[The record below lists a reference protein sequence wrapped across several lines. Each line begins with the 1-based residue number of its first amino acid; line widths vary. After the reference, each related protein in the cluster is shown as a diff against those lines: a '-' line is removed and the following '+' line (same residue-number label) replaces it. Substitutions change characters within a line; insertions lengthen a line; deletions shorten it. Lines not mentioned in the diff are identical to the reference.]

1 LQHKRGMRTDTFR
14 SMVSAGLLSAALLG
28 CGGVDAIPIDKTAK
42 DFADAICPKAY
53 SCCTAD
59 QLASNDAA
67 GKSEAECKT
76 LTADNFTGL
85 LQGLQNSQSAKR
97 SKFQQDKV
105 DACLQTIRSS
115 DCATLNMTNRL
126 SGVPGCDTFA
136 TPLVAVGGR
145 CDNDYECINSYCKF
159 PEDPDPPG
167 PGVCT
172 AAATT
177 GQSCTTGQCAAGLVC
192 DPLPLADASDDICV
206 APAANGATCTDA
218 YQCESGVCSSSGSGA
233 MTCQP
238 DTSAKC
244 FYASGC
250 AVAGGAPGLVALM
263 LFGGFATVTVAR
275 KRRSRR

>member
-1 LQHKRGMRTDTFR
+1 MQHKRGMRTDTFR
-14 SMVSAGLLSAALLG
+14 SMVSLGLLSVLG

-59 QLASNDAA
+59 QLSSNDAA
-67 GKSEAECKT
+67 GMSEAECKT
-76 LTADNFTGL
+76 LTADNFTTL

-97 SKFQQDKV
+97 SKFEQTKV
-105 DACLQTIRSS
+105 DACLQTIRTA

-145 CDNDYECINSYCKF
+145 CDNDYECIDSYCKF

-172 AAATT
+172 MGTIA
-177 GQSCTTGQCAAGLVC
+177 GQPCTTNKCAAGLTC
-192 DPLPLADASDDICV
+192 DPLPLVDDPIDDICV
-206 APAANGATCTDA
+206 APAANGATCTDP
-218 YQCESGVCSSSGSGA
+218 YQCASGVCSSGQCVA
-233 MTCQP
+233 

-244 FYASGC
+244 FYSSGC
-250 AVAGGAPGLVALM
+250 SVAGGAPGLVALM
-263 LFGGFATVTVAR
+263 LFGGFATMAVAR
-275 KRRSRR
+275 KRRTRR

>member
-1 LQHKRGMRTDTFR
+1 
-14 SMVSAGLLSAALLG
+14 MVSAGLLSAALVG

-59 QLASNDAA
+59 QLSSNDAA

-76 LTADNFTGL
+76 LTAENFTGL

-105 DACLQTIRSS
+105 DVCLQTIRSS

-145 CDNDYECINSYCKF
+145 CDNDYECIDSYCKF

-172 AAATT
+172 TGAIT
-177 GQSCTTGQCAAGLVC
+177 GQSCTTSQCAAGLVC

-206 APAANGATCTDA
+206 APAANGATCTDPH
-218 YQCESGVCSSSGSGA
+218 QCESGVCSSSGSGSA

-250 AVAGGAPGLVALM
+250 AVAGGAPGVVALL
-263 LFGGFATVTVAR
+263 LFGGFATMTIAR

>member
-1 LQHKRGMRTDTFR
+1 MRTNTSR
-14 SMVSAGLLSAALLG
+14 SVVSLGLLSAALLG

-59 QLASNDAA
+59 QLVNNDAA
-67 GKSEAECKT
+67 GTSEAECKT
-76 LTADNFTGL
+76 LTAENFTNF

-97 SKFQQDKV
+97 SKYERAKV

-115 DCATLNMTNRL
+115 DCATLNMTHHL

-136 TPLVAVGGR
+136 TPLVSVGGR
-145 CDNDYECINSYCKF
+145 CDSDYECINSYCKF

-172 AAATT
+172 AGAAT
-177 GQSCTTGQCAAGLVC
+177 GQSCTTSQCAAGLTC
-192 DPLPLADASDDICV
+192 DPLLVNDASDDICV
-206 APAANGATCTDA
+206 APAANGATCTDS
-218 YQCESGVCSSSGSGA
+218 YQCASGVCSSSGSGGD
-233 MTCQP
+233 MTCMA

-244 FYASGC
+244 FYSSGC
-250 AVAGGAPGLVALM
+250 SVAGGAPGLVALM
-263 LFGGFATVTVAR
+263 LFGGLAAISVAR
-275 KRRSRR
+275 KRRPR